1 MHLSAPLGLTFSDFF
16 ESRQMTAYQF
26 CQTNDAMA
34 RPQTFGRDRGLQ
46 FRMILTLF
54 LLGLV
59 YAVLVGA
66 LFAAGAGAVTI
77 ALVAGLLF
85 LLQFLTSDKIALAS
99 MGARQVGPG
108 DSQDARRLHA
118 IIERLCV
125 QANLPKPRVA
135 IAQTQ
140 MPNAFA
146 VGRSPKT
153 ATVCATTGI
162 LALLNDG
169 ELEAVLGHEL
179 THIQN
184 RDVMVMTLASFF
196 ASIAAFLTQFGFFF
210 GGGFGGGRDNQNNQ
224 GGFIFVILISAAVY
238 VISWLLL
245 QALSRYRE
253 FAADR
258 GSAIITGRPSAL
270 ISALYR
276 IEGGMQ
282 RTPQRD
288 LRAASGELAAF
299 YIMPP
304 RARQTITTLFSTHPP
319 LEARVARLE
328 RLEAQ
333 LQGTA

>member
-1 MHLSAPLGLTFSDFF
+1 
-16 ESRQMTAYQF
+16 
-26 CQTNDAMA
+26 MA

-46 FRMILTLF
+46 ARMALTLF

-59 YAVLVGA
+59 YAVLVGV

-77 ALVAGLLF
+77 AVVAGVLF
-85 LLQFLTSDKIALAS
+85 LIQFFTSDKLALAS
-99 MGARQVGPG
+99 MGARVVGPG
-108 DSQDARRLHA
+108 DSYDARRLHA
-118 IIERLCV
+118 IIERLCI

-135 IAQTQ
+135 IADTA

-162 LALLNDG
+162 LGLLNDG

-179 THIQN
+179 THVQN

-196 ASIAAFLTQFGFFF
+196 ASIASFIVQIGFWF
-210 GGGFGGGRDNQNNQ
+210 GGAFDDQDNN
-224 GGFIFVILISAAVY
+224 GPGFIVVILVSAVVY
-238 VISWLLL
+238 VVSWLLL

-270 ISALYR
+270 ISALYK

-282 RTPQRD
+282 RVPQQD

-299 YIMPP
+299 YIFPP
-304 RARQTITTLFSTHPP
+304 KARQTVATLFSTHPP
-319 LEARVARLE
+319 LEARVARLQ